1 MNFNSK
7 VKHAQNVVKS
17 LNSQNMKTFTS
28 LFDFLNQ
35 LSEIQELKETLRSFE
50 GGESAAIDIVL
61 SDNEFDSSV
70 KDDYLDA
77 IKDAEA
83 TDDKQLFVVIHRLGM
98 TDLISSLWGEVVD
111 DVKKT
116 YACEANKILDSL
128 EEAFKENGV
137 KKDSL
142 TLKNSSN

>member
-1 MNFNSK
+1 
-7 VKHAQNVVKS
+7 
-17 LNSQNMKTFTS
+17 
-28 LFDFLNQ
+28 
-35 LSEIQELKETLRSFE
+35 
-50 GGESAAIDIVL
+50 
-61 SDNEFDSSV
+61 
-70 KDDYLDA
+70 
-77 IKDAEA
+77 
-83 TDDKQLFVVIHRLGM
+83 M

-128 EEAFKENGV
+128 EEAFKVNGV